1 MPRRKSPWGTQRARR
16 KTDKV
21 FRSALLCELCASAP
35 SALKALRFSPTW
47 LGLLALLVFRLW
59 FSAILPM
66 TGDEAYFVYWGEHP
80 AGGYYD
86 HPPMVGWWLAGLLAI
101 SREQWVLRLPALA
114 LPLILAG
121 GAWWLVRPHGVERA
135 RLAALLVVLL
145 PVNVWNV
152 LITTDTPVILFSM
165 LSVLAYVAALR
176 SVALSHALFWN
187 GAAGALLGAA
197 FLGKYF
203 AALLGLAYLA
213 HVLLIRRD
221 GSLSRRFAGFSVLL
235 LAALPAPIYNLW
247 WNSAHCWVN
256 ILFNFIN
263 RNEAAGFAW
272 PNPLLYLA
280 SLAYLATPWLFFEL
294 WRGRRQV
301 LGAINDDQG
310 HGEKTCAGAVF
321 WLAAVP
327 LFIFALL
334 SLARPV
340 GLHWLV
346 SFIPLLAVLAA
357 IALPVAALT
366 RLARWSAVFAALQVL
381 VVVVIYALPM
391 QAWKSSKLYDGI
403 VLTVATDELLARL
416 GPDAADALLA
426 TDGYSPAA
434 TLAYTARR
442 PVAVFGEGS
451 LHARQDDMMTNWRQ
465 QDGRKVLIL
474 RKSAPDR
481 DYYAQFFERVAFREI
496 DLYGARYF
504 LVHGQGFRYPVYH
517 DKVLTRIRD
526 RFYRIPAWLPQRGC
540 DFCERYFPEGK

>member
-1 MPRRKSPWGTQRARR
+1 MSS
-16 KTDKV
+16 V
-21 FRSALLCELCASAP
+21 
-35 SALKALRFSPTW
+35 LKALRLSPTW
-47 LGLLALLVFRLW
+47 LGVLALVTFRLW
-59 FSAILPM
+59 FSAALPM
-66 TGDEAYFVYWGEHP
+66 TGDEAYFVLWGENP

-86 HPPMVGWWLAGLLAI
+86 HPPLVGWWLSALLAV
-101 SREQWVLRLPALA
+101 SRAQWVLRLPALV
-114 LPLILAG
+114 LPLILAA
-121 GAWWLVRPHGVERA
+121 GAWWLVRPHGAARA
-135 RLAALLVVLL
+135 RLAALLVALQ

-176 SVALSHALFWN
+176 SAQGSRRALLWN
-187 GAAGALLGAA
+187 AAAGALLGLA

-203 AALLGLAYLA
+203 AALLGIAYLA
-213 HVLLIRRD
+213 HALLNRRD
-221 GSLSRRFAGFSVLL
+221 GSRATRWSGFAWLL
-235 LAALPAPIYNLW
+235 LAALPAPLYNLW

-263 RNEAAGFAW
+263 RNEDAGFSW

-280 SLAYLATPWLFFEL
+280 SLAYLATPWLLFEL
-294 WRGRRQV
+294 WRQRRPLIASV
-301 LGAINDDQG
+301 RTSV
-310 HGEKTCAGAVF
+310 EAGAAF

-327 LFIFALL
+327 LSIFALM

-346 SFIPLLAVLAA
+346 SFVPLLAVLAA
-357 IALPVAALT
+357 ICMPLPVLV

-381 VVVVIYALPM
+381 AVVAIAALPLST
-391 QAWKSSKLYDGI
+391 WKPSKLYDGI
-403 VLTVATDELLARL
+403 VLTVRADELLARL
-416 GPDAADALLA
+416 QPYAADYLLA

-434 TLAYTARR
+434 TLAYAAQR

-451 LHARQDDMMTNWRQ
+451 FHARQDDLMTDWRAH
-465 QDGRKVLIL
+465 DGRNVLIL

-481 DYYAQFFERVAFREI
+481 AAYAALFDRVELRQIE
-496 DLYGARYF
+496 LHGARYF
-504 LVHGQGFRYPVYH
+504 LVLGQGFNYAAYH
-517 DKVLTRIRD
+517 DTVLTRVRD